1 MQCIRAQAASQGRT
15 RCLPVRDKFVPGSQ
29 AQGPVRKAQL
39 HGQCFFVVVVVYS
52 SRKGNNDN
60 STYLKTENFGKQKK
74 AREQNTH
81 LYWKSLIPT
90 GGQHEPLLGQSA
102 SLRLQERFH
111 SRTRMHGSTTL
122 MQMLGPVKL
131 YTKKWSTES
140 KKKMQFIIVDYSFSW
155 YNQNWK
161 WKEST

>member
-1 MQCIRAQAASQGRT
+1 MHTGPSR
-15 RCLPVRDKFVPGSQ
+15 LPGPHSLPPCPGQVCAWLPSS
-29 AQGPVRKAQL
+29 GPCSESSAPWTI
-39 HGQCFFVVVVVYS
+39 FFVVVVVYS

-90 GGQHEPLLGQSA
+90 GGQREPLLGQSA

-140 KKKMQFIIVDYSFSW
+140 KKKNAVYYCRLFFLLI
-155 YNQNWK
+155 
-161 WKEST
+161 